1 MHYNLTAYV
10 LLIIL
15 KCFYVE
21 NYFLLIFLRFGIEA
35 HDSLVE
41 ALVTEAWR
49 RLERQVLWVLQLRS
63 GLFFSGLAQ

>member
-15 KCFYVE
+15 KCFCGTI
-21 NYFLLIFLRFGIEA
+21 FDFLRLGIEA

-41 ALVTEAWR
+41 VTASRSEGEDWKAST
-49 RLERQVLWVLQLRS
+49 WVLQPRS
-63 GLFFSGLAQ
+63 GLFSR